1 MIDACASA
9 ETGTTEA
16 PSSLLAHDRLGSLSH
31 DQLDDALTELCSHM
45 NAAEHRLLCLVREW
59 DRRGLSGDY
68 GARSTANW
76 LNFKC
81 GIALGAAREKVRVA
95 RALSELPKIDE
106 TLRSGEVSYSK
117 VRAMTRVA
125 TPDNEALLLQYA
137 LHATAS
143 QLERIVAGAR
153 RLERLEDPERLLNL
167 RRSRGLRW
175 HWDEDGM
182 LVIHGRLAPEDGALL
197 LKAVTAMKDRMYR
210 EERAELEESG
220 AGEPSQPDPVE
231 AGPLEGLVDGPAGGV
246 SGGAGPRSVDALVKL
261 VETGMQAEPKPLAGG
276 ERTQVVLHVPVGAP
290 GRAPV
295 DADHPPEHPVLD
307 EGPVVAAE
315 TARRLACDAGWV
327 VHREDASGE
336 TLSIG
341 RRSRTVPAGMRR
353 ALQRRDRG
361 CRFPGCCERR
371 WVDAHHIHHWAEGG
385 ETSLENLVLLCRHH
399 HRLVHEE
406 GFGCERDGEGRIR
419 FRLPDGSLLPEA
431 FRLKRGHYL
440 DLVDLNRR
448 SGLNISAETCNGGW
462 DGQPWDCGETVEH
475 VWAAT
480 TGSIYLPSSSPK
492 EDWTWSRER
501 GWRHVSAET
510 SAQAAP
516 EPEAAGR

>member
-1 MIDACASA
+1 MIDASVSA
-9 ETGTTEA
+9 DSLA
-16 PSSLLAHDRLGSLSH
+16 PPSALLTHDRLGTLSN

-59 DRRGLSGDY
+59 DQRGLSGDY
-68 GARSTANW
+68 GARSTAHW

-81 GIALGAAREKVRVA
+81 GIALGAAREKVRIA
-95 RALSELPKIDE
+95 RALPELPLIDE
-106 TLRSGEVSYSK
+106 TLRRGEVSYSK

-143 QLERIVAGAR
+143 QLEQIVAGFR
-153 RLERLEDPERLLNL
+153 RIERLEDPERLLNL
-167 RRSRGLRW
+167 RRSRGLYWR
-175 HWDEDGM
+175 WDEDGM
-182 LVIHGRLAPEDGALL
+182 LLIHGRLAPEDGALL
-197 LKAVTAMKDRMYR
+197 LKAVNAMKDRMYR
-210 EERAELEESG
+210 EEREEREEPEEQE
-220 AGEPSQPDPVE
+220 AGGPSEPDPVE
-231 AGPLEGLVDGPAGGV
+231 AGPIEGSVQGPGT
-246 SGGAGPRSVDALVKL
+246 GPRAVDALL
-261 VETGMQAEPKPLAGG
+261 RLLETGMQAEPRPLSGG
-276 ERTQVVLHVPVGAP
+276 ERTQVVLHVPVGDPQAQQEA
-290 GRAPV
+290 R
-295 DADHPPEHPVLD
+295 PVLD
-307 EGPVVAAE
+307 EGPVVAPE

-327 VHREDASGE
+327 VHREGASGE

-385 ETSLENLVLLCRHH
+385 ETSMENLLLLCRHH

-406 GFGCERDGEGRIR
+406 GFGCERDGDGRIH
-419 FRLPDGSLLPEA
+419 FRMPDGGLLPEA
-431 FRLKRGHYL
+431 YRLKRGHYL
-440 DLVDLNRR
+440 DLVDLNQQD
-448 SGLNISAETCNGGW
+448 GLHISAETCNGGW
-462 DGQPWDCGETVEH
+462 DGQPWDKSETVEH

-480 TGSIYLPSSSPK
+480 TGSIHLPSCSRQ

-501 GWRHVSAET
+501 GWRYVSAET
-510 SAQAAP
+510 SDRSAP
-516 EPEAAGR
+516 DREPAGR

>member
-1 MIDACASA
+1 MDQR
-9 ETGTTEA
+9 A
-16 PSSLLAHDRLGSLSH
+16 P
-31 DQLDDALTELCSHM
+31 
-45 NAAEHRLLCLVREW
+45 V
-59 DRRGLSGDY
+59 GDY

-95 RALSELPKIDE
+95 RALEQLPQIDE
-106 TLRSGEVSYSK
+106 TLRRGEVSYSK

-143 QLERIVAGAR
+143 QLERIVAGVR

-175 HWDEDGM
+175 YWDEDGM
-182 LVIHGRLAPEDGALL
+182 LIIHGRLAPEDGALL
-197 LKAVTAMKDRMYR
+197 LKAVNAMKDRIYR
-210 EERAELEESG
+210 EEREAREER
-220 AGEPSQPDPVE
+220 GEPEASGPPQPDPVE
-231 AGPLEGLVDGPAGGV
+231 AGPLEGVMESLVEGPAGSV
-246 SGGAGPRSVDALVKL
+246 SGGAGPRSVDALLRL
-261 VETGMQAEPKPLAGG
+261 VETGMQAEPKPLTGG
-276 ERTQVVLHVPVGAP
+276 ERTQVVLHVPVDAP
-290 GRAPV
+290 VQRPV
-295 DADHPPEHPVLD
+295 DADHPTEHPPTEHPVLD

-341 RRSRTVPAGMRR
+341 RRSRTVPTGMRR

-361 CRFPGCCERR
+361 CRFPGCGERR
-371 WVDAHHIHHWAEGG
+371 WVDAHHIHHWADGG
-385 ETSLENLVLLCRHH
+385 ETSLENLLLLCRHH

-406 GFGCERDGEGRIR
+406 GFSCERAADGRIR
-419 FRLPDGSLLPEA
+419 FRLPDGGLLPEA
-431 FRLKRGHYL
+431 FRLKLGHYL

-448 SGLNISAETCNGGW
+448 SGLNVSAETCNGGW
-462 DGQPWDCGETVEH
+462 DGQPWDCCETVGH

-480 TGSIYLPSSSPK
+480 TGSIASAVLQPEGGLDLEP
-492 EDWTWSRER
+492 RAGLAARLR
-501 GWRHVSAET
+501 GDVRWPTIRQGNGRALIGIRSTKQQVSA
-510 SAQAAP
+510 AP
-516 EPEAAGR
+516 PDAMLGPRRARVARVVDAGD